1 MSKVFGFGETVDGYE
16 IAVLNEREIR
26 AAAGILFLMMFIPV
40 MVVILKE
47 DFTLLKYAVTIF
59 LIDICIRVFINPRY
73 SPTLI
78 FGRLIVRNQVP
89 EYVGAEQKKFAWT
102 IGVILSS
109 LFFVFMVALNSYSP
123 ITGLVCFACLIFL
136 FFEAAFGICLG
147 CKFYPLFLKQK
158 PQLCPG
164 EVCNVNEKQQIQRT
178 SAVQIITMVVFI
190 GSVVLLANLAGEF
203 YSQVPY
209 DIFGIDTARQN
220 K

>member
-1 MSKVFGFGETVDGYE
+1 MSKVLGFGEIVDGYD

-59 LIDICIRVFINPRY
+59 LVDICIRVFINPRY

-78 FGRLIVRNQVP
+78 LGRLIVRNQVP
-89 EYVGAEQKKFAWT
+89 EYVGAQQKKFAWI
-102 IGVILSS
+102 IGVLLSS
-109 LFFVFMVALNSYSP
+109 LFFIFMVALNSYSP

-147 CKFYPLFLKQK
+147 CKFYPLFHKQK

-164 EVCNVNEKQQIQRT
+164 EVCNLNEKQDIQRT
-178 SAVQIITMVVFI
+178 SAAQMITMVVFV
-190 GSVVLLANLAGEF
+190 GFFVLLVNLAGEF

-209 DIFGIDTARQN
+209 DIFGIDTASQN